1 LNKSNFTH
9 TLLPEAAQRVLKK
22 AALTPITPFDPLA
35 RRKAVDYAINRV
47 RRDFPK
53 YFQKDDI

>member
-1 LNKSNFTH
+1 
-9 TLLPEAAQRVLKK
+9 LLPEAAQRVLKK